1 MLNSKSTAIDT
12 PKDKS
17 KVLKTIQ
24 IFVESNIE
32 FTIEIDDPKATCG
45 WLQSEVVRKYYE
57 VLERQA
63 EEWQQQ
69 QEKQKSEGTPYNK

>member
-1 MLNSKSTAIDT
+1 MTQNNTQDSQKNEMLNSKSTAIET

-24 IFVESNIE
+24 VFVESNIE

-45 WLQSEVVRKYYE
+45 WL
-57 VLERQA
+57 
-63 EEWQQQ
+63 
-69 QEKQKSEGTPYNK
+69 

>member
-1 MLNSKSTAIDT
+1 LTDQESKEVSKALFQEKSLDVTQNNTQDSQKNEMLNSKSTAIET

-24 IFVESNIE
+24 VFVESNIE

-45 WLQSEVVRKYYE
+45 WL
-57 VLERQA
+57 
-63 EEWQQQ
+63 
-69 QEKQKSEGTPYNK
+69 

>member
-1 MLNSKSTAIDT
+1 MTDQESKEVSKALFQEKSLDVTQNNTQYSQKNEMLNSKSTAIET

-24 IFVESNIE
+24 VFVESNIE

-45 WLQSEVVRKYYE
+45 WL
-57 VLERQA
+57 
-63 EEWQQQ
+63 
-69 QEKQKSEGTPYNK
+69 